1 MTNLEFLA
9 ITSFQII
16 FLIKF
21 FAVFLSLY
29 YEWMSCIIPN
39 NILDIN
45 LIQVFNSYIKV
56 SNNKLLSLIIF
67 WILTYFRFFILILQ
81 MNSIFFLQKK
91 LIILKYRSK
100 SFGILLTCYKIHAKV
115 FTFFLK
121 KKNALIFFKD
131 FWLYARKKRVFFCI
145 FSYF

>member
-1 MTNLEFLA
+1 M
-9 ITSFQII
+9 SYII
-16 FLIKF
+16 L
-21 FAVFLSLY
+21 
-29 YEWMSCIIPN
+29 N

-45 LIQVFNSYIKV
+45 LIQVFYPYIKV

-115 FTFFLK
+115 FTFF
-121 KKNALIFFKD
+121 F
-131 FWLYARKKRVFFCI
+131 
-145 FSYF
+145 